1 MPFIAN
7 LSKDEF
13 EKVSQ
18 KIEDMQSDALVS
30 DLNSLGFWAID
41 SFSDYLKVFDS
52 KLVKKIDLKFMMHLR
67 RNLRAL
73 KFCLSQGL

>member
-1 MPFIAN
+1 M
-7 LSKDEF
+7 SKDEF

-41 SFSDYLKVFDS
+41 SFSDYLKEFDS
-52 KLVKKIDLKFMMHLR
+52 KLVKKIDFEIYDVPEEKFKGIEF
-67 RNLRAL
+67 A
-73 KFCLSQGL
+73 